1 MITSSVIGD
10 NEKVV
15 RILHRDWVVDGVV
28 MINAFTLR
36 QNETYLSVNRPAIE
50 SYECPAKTSRE
61 VSNKIS
67 LSMVIPRC
75 L

>member
-1 MITSSVIGD
+1 MSSASTING

-36 QNETYLSVNRPAIE
+36 LAVIISHMLGYSQ
-50 SYECPAKTSRE
+50 ECPAKTSRE